1 MQAKKLFKIGECAV
15 GGIIQV
21 QLTGKVVV
29 IKALDYATKELV
41 EAGSVTTD
49 TPGFENQIDNY
60 LNELTSYYYA
70 EKIMKWI
77 TEKTGI
83 KF

>member
-1 MQAKKLFKIGECAV
+1 MKANKSFKIGEWAV
-15 GGIIQV
+15 GGIINV

-29 IKALDYATKELV
+29 IKALDYTTKTLIK
-41 EAGSVTTD
+41 AGSTTTD
-49 TPGFENQIDNY
+49 TPGFERMIDNY
-60 LNELTSYYYA
+60 LNELTSHYYA